1 MTRSSWKP
9 PYIESVLLARLQ
21 QAELLRRETTRTRSR
36 KTYIVPELIGKT
48 LEIHN
53 GKQFVRLRITEDMV
67 GHKLGEFSPTRR
79 ACVHRHRN

>member
-9 PYIESVLLARLQ
+9 PYVESALSARVQ
-21 QAELLRRETTRTRSR
+21 QDELSGRETTRTRSR

-67 GHKLGEFSPTRR
+67 GHKLGEFSPTRKP
-79 ACVHRHRN
+79 CVHKHRN